1 MSVNASQHRGTRA
14 AGIFRGNAASCLAQR
29 QLLHPEVADFAD
41 VEDVLGSAIDRVD
54 RAELLEQLAGP
65 AEFADDRAVEAHL
78 GDLARGIEIVRRI
91 RIRHVHHLVAAG
103 RDAER
108 LRVADILDL
117 ALERPIVVEDLDA
130 LVAAIGR
137 IDVALGIDGDAVDA
151 GELAGRVASLAPR
164 LDEHAVLRELGD
176 ARVAAAVGD
185 EDVALRVPGDV
196 GRAIEE
202 VLRRTRA
209 RSAAAASAGLT
220 PAPAAASFSS
230 AAALT
235 AAAGARSAGTAGI
248 LNRLRFASEQ
258 EHDAA
263 LRIELNHHRRVLV
276 DDPEVVLRIDA
287 DLRGE
292 EESVDALADLA
303 REFSGAIE
311 LEQPRAA
318 VHERTRRRDRH
329 RRGAGARVGEDVAA

>member
-91 RIRHVHHLVAAG
+91 RMRHVHHLVAAG

-108 LRVADILDL
+108 LRVADVLDL
-117 ALERPIVVEDLDA
+117 ALERPVVVEDLDA

-137 IDVALGIDGDAVDA
+137 INVALGIDGDAVDA

-164 LDEHAVLRELGD
+164 LDEHAVLRERGD
-176 ARVAAAVGD
+176 ARFAAAIGD

-202 VLRRTRA
+202 VLRRNRA

-220 PAPAAASFSS
+220 APGAAPRFSAATALGAATAFTTAAS
-230 AAALT
+230 
-235 AAAGARSAGTAGI
+235 GRSA
-248 LNRLRFASEQ
+248 
-258 EHDAA
+258 
-263 LRIELNHHRRVLV
+263 
-276 DDPEVVLRIDA
+276 
-287 DLRGE
+287 
-292 EESVDALADLA
+292 
-303 REFSGAIE
+303 
-311 LEQPRAA
+311 
-318 VHERTRRRDRH
+318 
-329 RRGAGARVGEDVAA
+329 